1 MKASLDSYQFLSF
14 FSHVFPYFLEISLK
28 LFFLKS
34 KYFMLLKNNPNET
47 GKLKI
52 GAIWKHCIFSN
63 LNVKVLVKDK
73 VICIVGS
80 SRDLLPKQPTMQL
93 VCMVFTFLDFFFKMI
108 HNEVCKRHKVHQ
120 IYFANARARVT
131 NKCTLQI
138 STYLGMMSHKV
149 SSSCVLPLLNAAVS
163 ETFFQLV

>member
-1 MKASLDSYQFLSF
+1 MVQIAISNSSKQSAVFIQANFSSNLTVKSILLKASLDSSQFLSF

-52 GAIWKHCIFSN
+52 GAIWKHCIFSK
-63 LNVKVLVKDK
+63 NVKVLVKDK
-73 VICIVGS
+73 MICIVGS

-93 VCMVFTFLDFFFKMI
+93 VCMVFTFLDFFF
-108 HNEVCKRHKVHQ
+108 
-120 IYFANARARVT
+120 
-131 NKCTLQI
+131 
-138 STYLGMMSHKV
+138 
-149 SSSCVLPLLNAAVS
+149 
-163 ETFFQLV
+163 

>member
-1 MKASLDSYQFLSF
+1 MVQIAISNSSKQSAVFIQANFSSNLTVKSILLKASIDSSQFLSF

-73 VICIVGS
+73 VICVVGS

-93 VCMVFTFLDFFFKMI
+93 VCMVFTFLDFFF
-108 HNEVCKRHKVHQ
+108 
-120 IYFANARARVT
+120 
-131 NKCTLQI
+131 
-138 STYLGMMSHKV
+138 
-149 SSSCVLPLLNAAVS
+149 
-163 ETFFQLV
+163 